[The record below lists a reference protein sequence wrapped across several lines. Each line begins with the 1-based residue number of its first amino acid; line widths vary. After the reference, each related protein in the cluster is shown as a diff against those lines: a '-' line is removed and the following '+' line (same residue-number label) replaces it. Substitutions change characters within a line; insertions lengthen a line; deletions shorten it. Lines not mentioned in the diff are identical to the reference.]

1 VTACDTMPGMVAKT
15 GLRAGFTVFGWAMA
29 LLAGTAMF
37 FWVASATEVPWME
50 RMGANGTG
58 TTIATAW
65 MVVPVLLALA
75 VVMLLRFR
83 EARLPVMLGWLA
95 SLPLFAGL
103 YALAYSY
110 SYCSVPGC

>member
-1 VTACDTMPGMVAKT
+1 MRGMVAKT
-15 GLRAGFTVFGWAMA
+15 GVRAGFTVFGWAVTI
-29 LLAGTAMF
+29 LVGTAMF

-65 MVVPVLLALA
+65 MVAPVLLGLV

-83 EARLPVMLGWLA
+83 DARLPVMLGWVA

-103 YALAYSY
+103 YAVAYSS
-110 SYCSVPGC
+110 SYCSIPGC